1 MSGKSTF
8 SIQPLSMAIA
18 KIDSLNYT
26 QEARPGEYI
35 TVDIRAINKG
45 NISGV
50 LHVRLYSIAEDGI
63 TDITPLTGDIWDGKA
78 SSPECSG
85 HSKTYTTFRYTFA
98 IPMPDTIKQMW
109 TLGIKVW
116 SEHEVEP
123 SFEV

>member
-8 SIQPLSMAIA
+8 SVEPLSMAIA
-18 KIDSLNYT
+18 KVDSLEYPA
-26 QEARPGEYI
+26 EAKPGD
-35 TVDIRAINKG
+35 TVAVDITAINKG

-78 SSPECSG
+78 ASPECSG
-85 HSKTYTTFRYTFA
+85 HSKTYTTFRYTF
-98 IPMPDTIKQMW
+98 IIQIPDTIKQMW

-116 SEHEVEP
+116 SEDETEP